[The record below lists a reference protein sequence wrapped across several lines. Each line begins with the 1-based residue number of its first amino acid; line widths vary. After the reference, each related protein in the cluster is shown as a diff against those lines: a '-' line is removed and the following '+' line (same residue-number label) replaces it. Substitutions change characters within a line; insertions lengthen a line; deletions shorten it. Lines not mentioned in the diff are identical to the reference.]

1 MVNVGRVT
9 TGDGGGRV
17 ARVGTRVGGVGA
29 GHGAEVCH
37 DFGVVAG
44 DGAPDAV
51 GEGQDHEDEGDD
63 EAGGGDGGAT
73 IVITQGGEPAP
84 GVPNSCSMGKTAWAV
99 WAPRGLDTTAVA
111 VASPPDSVM
120 VTAPRGGS

>member
-1 MVNVGRVT
+1 MFDVRWLTWAGGSDSVGWRVEDGHGDVIAAGGAVVEDCRVT

-51 GEGQDHEDEGDD
+51 G
-63 EAGGGDGGAT
+63 
-73 IVITQGGEPAP
+73 
-84 GVPNSCSMGKTAWAV
+84 
-99 WAPRGLDTTAVA
+99 
-111 VASPPDSVM
+111 
-120 VTAPRGGS
+120 